1 MSKANGVPHDP
12 VDHPEV
18 YLTCNSNTLKY
29 GALTK
34 YTYCFYACVSDPLCE
49 WVEYDTITKNC
60 KGGQQVCGT
69 QNLISTVNKKRLG
82 IKLRT
87 EVVTHNGAQIAGAT
101 FLSATS
107 HVYRPYTSPNTGI
120 SCMLEET
127 SSSISACT
135 WSKVSGMELVSY
147 QHVSTG
153 TGNIYELQN
162 IGITSSS
169 YFSGT
174 SFDSYVC
181 PELNSGGRSWPISVN
196 DESLSMKTASC
207 ASYLS
212 NDIQSYFAV
221 LIYDST
227 ASPPGGFGHCYLLAT
242 CGSSVNPMVSY
253 SDTFGSSLDSSTEV
267 VIMAKEATILPINV
281 DSATGPK
288 TLATAAT
295 SANATIYQDFLQ
307 RGSAANTYV
316 SAAHHCLTNHHGY
329 YDSGQLAISSVCVPS
344 SCSIWGTTPGYRDQ
358 IRFFEDTCEASG
370 EAPQCC
376 ANETLVP
383 TLELCSA
390 TVDDNAQCVTK
401 ITGTAASVG
410 YNEIEYIPNMANFV
424 LPDAAL
430 HQSKRAESDLL
441 KDGDQKLTPTCTY
454 KVDVYCESS
463 YSLGPQSVV
472 LRAGE
477 ELSTSYST
485 HVSKACSQVEGDP
498 RLNEL
503 VVTRGK
509 QSTHVSREDT
519 AYEKLRVIARS
530 PMAPYGD
537 LAKAPVPMT
546 SALDNFQNMAD
557 DTTERGTG
565 FYDARRPTELEW
577 IKNATDQKYA
587 GFVLPNT
594 QSNEDG
600 STVGQVLKSASAEKS
615 TVFLNAQM
623 DGVPKSGTSRVVAR
637 RSIRTT
643 EETVSVC
650 LNLCEKDARFSIT
663 AFDKTDFGSDTVYF
677 GSDTLAAHV
686 GDTASIRVKV
696 NGVTYYAPPANSLLS
711 DFSSMHN
718 VTEEDLVVVE
728 LRELDSSQD
737 HRRVTYRT
745 LDRQNALRLGGVCIH
760 DLALISNKSYE
771 ISAQYGKSGSYSLDS
786 LCSEHQ
792 AGSQDVATVNYLTS
806 VLQNTQPIVTSRYPP
821 FRYLQEDPD
830 DWVLRYHNASQFA
843 VSNPDSTYDGYF
855 DEELR
860 AVEKVATT
868 SHQLNILLHRLCDD
882 VTVASSD
889 ADYDLPI
896 AACLGFTYRMRM
908 NPTKKIQ
915 EGTLLTY
922 GDFCYNDKPSLFT
935 SKADCETRYTGGCE
949 ASSVVTY
956 PMYDGFGNLEDVSV
970 PVGSERLYQPADSS
984 VVDLMETAGRL
995 GGTARSTCGTYR
1007 DRMIDF
1013 YEAKLFVS
1021 YPVTAEVRTEMADK
1035 NVTLDSTLDEVRAK
1049 EITRKTIESTDYQVS
1064 LKEVADSAALDRVT
1078 FLRESMYG
1086 VVVNKLSESMRN
1098 TSIFVHTDKITAQAF
1113 DCGVPL
1119 LTSTHIQDTGV
1130 FTDLY
1135 TLSFMWNN
1143 VLKVNGED
1151 VVDNELSFAWGK
1163 TQADAMTEILQSQPR
1178 TFSFPSK
1185 CTSAEADPSSFESYM
1200 KVSRVCST
1208 DVSMTWQTNPEN
1220 VTYATDRNASL
1231 SNPNCEAQ
1239 SMEIQFN
1246 GQLSDFLDLTSTT
1259 TPYHINRQDYAG
1271 AYTHKT
1277 QLLLREK
1284 LHLRSGNT
1292 VERDIFYPVIIKTFS
1307 LRVMTFSAQ
1316 AAVVPPAISQLLD
1329 VTVQYDHSTYS
1340 SVVELSTRMCVS
1352 QPLNTSSEFK
1362 YTLVDPITNYDAART
1377 NPSFDPE
1384 VRALGKPVYGKLADG
1399 SSSVPGAMGDLY
1411 ILNADDSS
1419 FDSTVFEGLNDVRF
1433 DQIEAISC
1441 RLLRQNTGDEAIP
1454 GTDPRFTS
1462 DDNANEYFEFNCFD
1476 RLYACDFDNVDQWEN
1491 LHIRFGTTFVV
1502 KSGGLFT
1509 IDPLDPQDA
1518 SHFATISVTT
1528 TAKSTT
1534 QNFDVTMSID
1544 VPASLQNGTDMPT
1557 WSEYH
1562 AQDSDGISTLRAIV
1576 DGTGTAATRIE
1587 REQRFRLTT
1596 FFSDVNIRRQY
1607 VLYPMSLFAILKLK
1621 DAESGN
1627 SQSSGKLESTG
1638 GSIQGTKTDLCGIT
1652 PSMIT
1657 DLDSF
1662 DKLGKLVPIYQGLFQ
1677 DGLSATDNSFVNPS
1691 TMSLSEFFNYGSV
1704 SPQIRDVM
1712 QSSQIY
1718 VSESLREDL
1727 FPVHEKGGMDLETSA
1742 LSWQMFNN
1750 IVLDSTSADAT
1761 FELTFCFLG
1770 AVATKFDS
1778 GYDTAKL
1785 LYETRYQEFTASTC
1799 ESFSERSTSYS
1810 WIGSISE
1817 STKPFGCYAITDQTT
1832 GSWSQIGFNPSTEI
1846 LTSTGLGDRTY
1857 LCPDSNLVYGL
1868 DYRARLLSLTC
1879 GQVVYSEQLSSARCD
1894 SLYGASNYL
1903 GIVNDANKPSG
1914 CIYEP
1919 GTTGAAATYSYNQ
1932 AITTIQCQP
1941 QARCECER
1949 VKTANTFQIV
1959 SVRGGVCSVSADNL
1973 ESDRRKLLGYT
1984 TGKLSIGSRSTDTD
1998 AQPSGNVE
2006 NAHLVELAASSRS
2019 SSTDSSATDGS
2030 TSSTTDI
2037 TVTTNIDTDDEHDD
2051 HDSKKLKT
2059 ILIVALTFC
2068 CVVFL
2073 VLVLKLASVASRVH
2087 QVLTGTIPHWV
2098 LKERARRVSGK
2109 RQTTRHRKDPSYLRI

>member
-1 MSKANGVPHDP
+1 MHNVTEEDLVVVELRELDSSQDHRRVTYRTLDRQNALRLGGVCIHDLALISNKSYEISAQYGKSGSYSLDSLCSEHQAGSQDVATVNYLTSVLQNTQPIVTSRYPPFRYLQEDPDDWLLRYHNASQFAVLDPDSIYDGYFDEELRAVEKVATTSHQMNILLHKLCDDITIASSDADYDLPIAACLGFTYRMRMNPTKKIQEGTLLTYGDFCYNDKPSLFTSKADCEARYTGGCEASSVVTYPMYDGFGNLEDVSVPVGSERLYQPADSSLVDLMETTGRLGGTARSTCGTYRDRMIDFYEAKLFVSYPVTAENVTLDSTLDEVRAKEITRKTIESTDYQVSLKEVADSAALDRVTFLRESMYGVVVNKLSESMRNTSIFLVSIEANGVPHDP

-281 DSATGPK
+281 DSATGSK

-307 RGSAANTYV
+307 RGSAANT
-316 SAAHHCLTNHHGY
+316 
-329 YDSGQLAISSVCVPS
+329 
-344 SCSIWGTTPGYRDQ
+344 
-358 IRFFEDTCEASG
+358 
-370 EAPQCC
+370 
-376 ANETLVP
+376 
-383 TLELCSA
+383 
-390 TVDDNAQCVTK
+390 
-401 ITGTAASVG
+401 
-410 YNEIEYIPNMANFV
+410 
-424 LPDAAL
+424 
-430 HQSKRAESDLL
+430 
-441 KDGDQKLTPTCTY
+441 
-454 KVDVYCESS
+454 
-463 YSLGPQSVV
+463 
-472 LRAGE
+472 
-477 ELSTSYST
+477 
-485 HVSKACSQVEGDP
+485 
-498 RLNEL
+498 
-503 VVTRGK
+503 
-509 QSTHVSREDT
+509 
-519 AYEKLRVIARS
+519 
-530 PMAPYGD
+530 
-537 LAKAPVPMT
+537 
-546 SALDNFQNMAD
+546 
-557 DTTERGTG
+557 
-565 FYDARRPTELEW
+565 
-577 IKNATDQKYA
+577 
-587 GFVLPNT
+587 
-594 QSNEDG
+594 
-600 STVGQVLKSASAEKS
+600 
-615 TVFLNAQM
+615 
-623 DGVPKSGTSRVVAR
+623 
-637 RSIRTT
+637 
-643 EETVSVC
+643 
-650 LNLCEKDARFSIT
+650 
-663 AFDKTDFGSDTVYF
+663 
-677 GSDTLAAHV
+677 
-686 GDTASIRVKV
+686 
-696 NGVTYYAPPANSLLS
+696 
-711 DFSSMHN
+711 
-718 VTEEDLVVVE
+718 
-728 LRELDSSQD
+728 
-737 HRRVTYRT
+737 
-745 LDRQNALRLGGVCIH
+745 
-760 DLALISNKSYE
+760 
-771 ISAQYGKSGSYSLDS
+771 
-786 LCSEHQ
+786 
-792 AGSQDVATVNYLTS
+792 
-806 VLQNTQPIVTSRYPP
+806 
-821 FRYLQEDPD
+821 
-830 DWVLRYHNASQFA
+830 
-843 VSNPDSTYDGYF
+843 
-855 DEELR
+855 
-860 AVEKVATT
+860 
-868 SHQLNILLHRLCDD
+868 
-882 VTVASSD
+882 
-889 ADYDLPI
+889 
-896 AACLGFTYRMRM
+896 
-908 NPTKKIQ
+908 
-915 EGTLLTY
+915 
-922 GDFCYNDKPSLFT
+922 
-935 SKADCETRYTGGCE
+935 
-949 ASSVVTY
+949 
-956 PMYDGFGNLEDVSV
+956 
-970 PVGSERLYQPADSS
+970 
-984 VVDLMETAGRL
+984 
-995 GGTARSTCGTYR
+995 
-1007 DRMIDF
+1007 
-1013 YEAKLFVS
+1013 
-1021 YPVTAEVRTEMADK
+1021 
-1035 NVTLDSTLDEVRAK
+1035 
-1049 EITRKTIESTDYQVS
+1049 
-1064 LKEVADSAALDRVT
+1064 
-1078 FLRESMYG
+1078 
-1086 VVVNKLSESMRN
+1086 
-1098 TSIFVHTDKITAQAF
+1098 
-1113 DCGVPL
+1113 
-1119 LTSTHIQDTGV
+1119 
-1130 FTDLY
+1130 
-1135 TLSFMWNN
+1135 
-1143 VLKVNGED
+1143 
-1151 VVDNELSFAWGK
+1151 
-1163 TQADAMTEILQSQPR
+1163 
-1178 TFSFPSK
+1178 
-1185 CTSAEADPSSFESYM
+1185 
-1200 KVSRVCST
+1200 
-1208 DVSMTWQTNPEN
+1208 
-1220 VTYATDRNASL
+1220 NASL

-1454 GTDPRFTS
+1454 GTDPQFTS

-1502 KSGGLFT
+1502 KSGSLFT
-1509 IDPLDPQDA
+1509 IDPLDPQDV
-1518 SHFATISVTT
+1518 SHFTTISVAT

-1534 QNFDVTMSID
+1534 QNFDVTMAVD
-1544 VPASLQNGTDMPT
+1544 VPASLQNGVDMPT

-1562 AQDSDGISTLRAIV
+1562 AQDSNGISTLRAIV
-1576 DGTGTAATRIE
+1576 DGTGTAANRIE
-1587 REQRFRLTT
+1587 QEQRFRLTT

-1607 VLYPMSLFAILKLK
+1607 VLYPMSLFAILKTK

-1627 SQSSGKLESTG
+1627 LQSSGKLQSTG
-1638 GSIQGTKTDLCGIT
+1638 GSIQGTKTDLCGIA

-1657 DLDSF
+1657 DLDAF

-1677 DGLSATDNSFVNPS
+1677 DGISATDNSFVNPS
-1691 TMSLSEFFNYGSV
+1691 TMSLSEFFNYGAV
-1704 SPQIRDVM
+1704 SPQLRDVM

-1718 VSESLREDL
+1718 VSESLREDF

-1750 IVLDSTSADAT
+1750 IVLDSTDVNTT

-1785 LYETRYQEFTASTC
+1785 LSETRYQEFTASTC
-1799 ESFSERSTSYS
+1799 ESFSERSASYS

-1817 STKPFGCYAITDQTT
+1817 STKPFGCYALTSPIT

-1846 LTSTGLGDRTY
+1846 LTQTGLGDRTY
-1857 LCPDSNLVYGL
+1857 ICSDSNLVYGL
-1868 DYRARLLSLTC
+1868 DYKARLLTLTC
-1879 GQVVYSEQLSSARCD
+1879 GQVVYSEQLSSARCN

-1919 GTTGAAATYSYNQ
+1919 GTNGAAATYSYNQ

-1959 SVRGGVCSVSADNL
+1959 SVRGGFCSVSDGDL
-1973 ESDRRKLLGYT
+1973 ESDKRKLLGYA

-2006 NAHLVELAASSRS
+2006 NAHRVELAASSRS

-2030 TSSTTDI
+2030 ASSTTDI

-2068 CVVFL
+2068 LVVFL
-2073 VLVLKLASVASRVH
+2073 VLVLKLASVASKVH

-2098 LKERARRVSGK
+2098 LKERARHVSGK
-2109 RQTTRHRKDPSYLRI
+2109 RHSTKHRKDQSYLRI